1 MDSAIL
7 YSIIGIII
15 LILVIVVTLNI
26 DVSRKVQTKEEKR
39 AEILQK
45 YKEELHSALSDIDD
59 NEEKNAK
66 KTKLLKQFSDEL
78 SRNIFFDADEIR
90 DVIRNL
96 TKV

>member
-39 AEILQK
+39 AQILQK
-45 YKEELHSALSDIDD
+45 YKEELHSALSNIDD
-59 NEEKNAK
+59 NEEKKEK
-66 KTKLLKQFSDEL
+66 KAQLLKRFNNEL

-90 DVIRNL
+90 DVILELSNI
-96 TKV
+96 